1 MQLNELEME
10 PYTAAAATLAVNAPP
25 PLPERPPSCNHIDF
39 SYNALEEIAPI
50 RSWTV

>member
-25 PLPERPPSCNHIDF
+25 PPFLSDLLHV
-39 SYNALEEIAPI
+39 
-50 RSWTV
+50 TT